1 MKIVVYCSS
10 QAGLE
15 EKYQQLARDLGAWIG
30 QNGHSLLYGG
40 SNAGLMHI
48 TAAAAHEAGGHV
60 IGVIPEMFRQRIDPV
75 CDEVVYTANL
85 GDRKQYMIEHGDV
98 FVVMPGGIGTLDEWM
113 STLAVMTIGN
123 DDPRPIIAANIDL
136 LIKGVHL
143 RFRPEGAGTPDE
155 KLTSRALKDQ
165 CVFEAYQLVESKTKE
180 VDGKMK
186 TYQER
191 TPLSTYAIATAEEP

>member
-10 QAGLE
+10 QEGLD
-15 EKYQQLARDLGAWIG
+15 EKYRLLARDLGSWIG
-30 QNGHSLLYGG
+30 EHGHTLVYGG

-48 TAAAAHEAGGHV
+48 TAAAVHEAGGH
-60 IGVIPEMFRQRIDPV
+60 IMGVIPEMFRHRIDPV

-123 DDPRPIIAANIDL
+123 DDPRPVIVANIDGLYDATVQQLADMTRTPFARGKNLARTLVARNTAEL
-136 LIKGVHL
+136 LSTL
-143 RFRPEGAGTPDE
+143 TT
-155 KLTSRALKDQ
+155 LTSR
-165 CVFEAYQLVESKTKE
+165 
-180 VDGKMK
+180 
-186 TYQER
+186 
-191 TPLSTYAIATAEEP
+191 

>member
-10 QAGLE
+10 QEGLE
-15 EKYQQLARDLGAWIG
+15 EKYRLLARDLGTWIG
-30 QNGHSLLYGG
+30 QQGHTLLYGG

-48 TAAAAHEAGGHV
+48 TAVAVHETGGHIV
-60 IGVIPEMFRQRIDPV
+60 GVIPEMFRHRIDPV

-123 DDPRPIIAANIDL
+123 DDPRPIIVANIDGLYDATIQQLADMTHTPFARGKNLARTLAARTTTEL
-136 LIKGVHL
+136 LSTL
-143 RFRPEGAGTPDE
+143 AS
-155 KLTSRALKDQ
+155 LTSR
-165 CVFEAYQLVESKTKE
+165 
-180 VDGKMK
+180 
-186 TYQER
+186 
-191 TPLSTYAIATAEEP
+191 

>member
-1 MKIVVYCSS
+1 MTIVVYCSS

-15 EKYQQLARDLGAWIG
+15 EKYQQLAHDLGTWIG
-30 QNGHSLLYGG
+30 QNVHTLLYGG

-60 IGVIPEMFRQRIDPV
+60 IGVIPEMFRHRIDPV

-113 STLAVMTIGN
+113 STLAVLTIGN
-123 DDPRPIIAANIDL
+123 DDPRPVIVANIDGL
-136 LIKGVHL
+136 YDATV
-143 RFRPEGAGTPDE
+143 
-155 KLTSRALKDQ
+155 Q
-165 CVFEAYQLVESKTKE
+165 QLADMT
-180 VDGKMK
+180 
-186 TYQER
+186 R
-191 TPLSTYAIATAEEP
+191 TPFARGKNLARTLVATSASDLISTLNTLAPR

>member
-10 QAGLE
+10 QEGLE
-15 EKYQQLARDLGAWIG
+15 EKYRLLARDLGTWIG
-30 QNGHSLLYGG
+30 QQGHTLLYGG

-48 TAAAAHEAGGHV
+48 TAVAVNEAGGHIV
-60 IGVIPEMFRQRIDPV
+60 GVIPEMFRHRIDPV

-123 DDPRPIIAANIDL
+123 DDPRPVIVANIDGLYDATIQQLADMTHTPFARGKNLARTLAARTTTEL
-136 LIKGVHL
+136 LSTL
-143 RFRPEGAGTPDE
+143 AS
-155 KLTSRALKDQ
+155 LTSR
-165 CVFEAYQLVESKTKE
+165 
-180 VDGKMK
+180 
-186 TYQER
+186 
-191 TPLSTYAIATAEEP
+191 

>member
-15 EKYQQLARDLGAWIG
+15 EKYQQLARDLGSWIG

-48 TAAAAHEAGGHV
+48 TAAATHEAGGHV
-60 IGVIPEMFRQRIDPV
+60 IGVIPEMFRHRIDPV

-113 STLAVMTIGN
+113 STLAVLTIGN
-123 DDPRPIIAANIDL
+123 DDTRPVIVANIDGL
-136 LIKGVHL
+136 YDATV
-143 RFRPEGAGTPDE
+143 
-155 KLTSRALKDQ
+155 Q
-165 CVFEAYQLVESKTKE
+165 QLADMT
-180 VDGKMK
+180 
-186 TYQER
+186 R
-191 TPLSTYAIATAEEP
+191 TPFARSKNLARTLVAPTASDLINILNTLAQR

>member
-10 QAGLE
+10 QEGLE
-15 EKYQQLARDLGAWIG
+15 EKYRLLARDLGTWIG
-30 QNGHSLLYGG
+30 QQGHTLLYGG

-48 TAAAAHEAGGHV
+48 TAAAVHEAGGQIV
-60 IGVIPEMFRQRIDPV
+60 GVIPEMFRHRIDPV

-123 DDPRPIIAANIDL
+123 DDPRPIIAANIDGLYDATIQQLADMTSTPFARGKNLARTLAARSTAEL
-136 LIKGVHL
+136 LSTLVS
-143 RFRPEGAGTPDE
+143 
-155 KLTSRALKDQ
+155 LTSR
-165 CVFEAYQLVESKTKE
+165 
-180 VDGKMK
+180 
-186 TYQER
+186 
-191 TPLSTYAIATAEEP
+191 

>member
-15 EKYQQLARDLGAWIG
+15 EKYQQLARDLGTWIG

-48 TAAAAHEAGGHV
+48 TAAVAHEAGGHV
-60 IGVIPEMFRQRIDPV
+60 IGVIPEMFRHRIDPV

-113 STLAVMTIGN
+113 STLAVLTIGN
-123 DDPRPIIAANIDL
+123 DDPRPVIVANIDGL
-136 LIKGVHL
+136 YDATVQQL
-143 RFRPEGAGTPDE
+143 ADMTQTP
-155 KLTSRALKDQ
+155 KKKKKNLART
-165 CVFEAYQLVESKTKE
+165 LVAT
-180 VDGKMK
+180 
-186 TYQER
+186 
-191 TPLSTYAIATAEEP
+191 TPADLIATLNTLAQR